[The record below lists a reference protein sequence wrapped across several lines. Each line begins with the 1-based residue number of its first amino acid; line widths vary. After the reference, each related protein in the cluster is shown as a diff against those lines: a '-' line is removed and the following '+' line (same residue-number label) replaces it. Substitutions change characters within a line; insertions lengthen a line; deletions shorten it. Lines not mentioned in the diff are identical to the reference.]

1 MHIGATSDFSKPQRA
16 QSTTDR
22 AKTLQS
28 VIEKNIFEEV
38 NFQFVEIYR
47 TKTQMGH
54 NFHSSPTPGSK
65 YLNRLKATNSSTSY
79 PKKLE

>member
-1 MHIGATSDFSKPQRA
+1 MTSLSHRELNQQR
-16 QSTTDR
+16 TEP
-22 AKTLQS
+22 TLQS

-47 TKTQMGH
+47 TKTQKGH